1 MPILLKKQRI
11 IFQNFAHNST
21 DTSCL
26 NEVFAALLQQSFS
39 KDSLMARCVLAQ
51 TTMKS
56 TTKSLEKRKE
66 DKESESEVK
75 VQGQVVFID
84 RSASDPDR
92 RRQAWSS
99 EWWNPTGLTA
109 PLNHAQ
115 AADQQH
121 PPHTRGRTAVH
132 LFRGVVT
139 GDSGLGQ

>member
-99 EWWNPTGLTA
+99 E
-109 PLNHAQ
+109 
-115 AADQQH
+115 
-121 PPHTRGRTAVH
+121 
-132 LFRGVVT
+132 
-139 GDSGLGQ
+139 